1 MAFGLDNT
9 VEMEDISSDDV
20 VDDVDSF
27 GESDNDDF
35 FDAAEFMT
43 SKREASPPVGHARQA
58 ASSTAWMASKR
69 QRISG
74 PRGEKRRI
82 AKKAVDMTAS
92 DSDELEASSIVQ
104 QKPPR
109 KRVKS
114 GPSTGTAASP
124 KAGLPRSRQR
134 SVDQGVRCSAQA
146 LVVETRS

>member
-1 MAFGLDNT
+1 MASELDDT
-9 VEMEDISSDDV
+9 VEMENISSDDV

-43 SKREASPPVGHARQA
+43 SKGEVLPATGHACQA

-74 PRGEKRRI
+74 PRGEKRGI
-82 AKKAVDMTAS
+82 AKKAVDRTAS
-92 DSDELEASSIVQ
+92 DSDELEASFIVQ

-114 GPSTGTAASP
+114 GPSGSTAMSH
-124 KAGLPRSRQR
+124 KTGLPRTRQR
-134 SVDQGVRCSAQA
+134 SVEQGVRCSAQA
-146 LVVETRS
+146 LVVET